1 MRNVSMPDSV
11 ENEVSRQL
19 EILSQG
25 AEELIGE
32 EDLRKRLREA
42 VTGGRPLRVKL
53 GMDPSAPDLH
63 LGHTVVLGKLKLFQ
77 DLGHTPIFLIGD
89 FTAQI
94 GDPTGKNKTRPP
106 LSADEVARN
115 AKTYVAQVG
124 KLLDATRVELRFN
137 SEWMNTMSTV
147 ELVRLCS
154 HCTVAR
160 LLERDDFSQRYA
172 AGTPIAVH
180 EFLYPFVQAYDSVA
194 LEADVELGGTDQKFN
209 LLMGR
214 DVQRAYGQ
222 APQAVMTHPLL
233 VGTDGKEKMSKSLG
247 NTIEIQDPPEEMYG
261 KTMRISDDLMLVYY
275 DLLRAGDWSEMSSRR
290 VGLAQGREDPMGFKK
305 ALAAKLVARFH
316 GEDAARLAAEHFRK
330 VVQNKE
336 TPREVE
342 EAQFALGGRE
352 KAGLLELLAET
363 GLVASRGEA
372 RRLIAGGAVKLDG
385 EKVEDVGLQLPAG
398 VYLLQAGKRK
408 FRRITIA
415 ENG

>member
-1 MRNVSMPDSV
+1 MRELSMSDSV

-19 EILSQG
+19 EILTQG

-124 KLLDATRVELRFN
+124 KLLDVECIELRFN

-154 HCTVAR
+154 NCTVAR

-214 DVQRAYGQ
+214 DIQRAYGQ
-222 APQAVMTHPLL
+222 PPQAVMTHPLL

-247 NTIEIQDPPEEMYG
+247 NTIEIQDPPDEMYG
-261 KTMRISDDLMLVYY
+261 KTMRISDELMLIYF
-275 DLLRAGDWSEMSSRR
+275 DLLRAGDWSEMTARR
-290 VGLAQGREDPMGFKK
+290 VDLAEGREDPMVFKK
-305 ALAAKLVARFH
+305 ALAAKLVERFH

-336 TPREVE
+336 TPKEVE
-342 EAQFALGGRE
+342 EAEFALGDRE

-363 GLVASRGEA
+363 GLVASKGEA

-385 EKVEDVGLQLPAG
+385 KKVEDVGLQLAAG

-408 FRRITIA
+408 FRRLKI
-415 ENG
+415 G